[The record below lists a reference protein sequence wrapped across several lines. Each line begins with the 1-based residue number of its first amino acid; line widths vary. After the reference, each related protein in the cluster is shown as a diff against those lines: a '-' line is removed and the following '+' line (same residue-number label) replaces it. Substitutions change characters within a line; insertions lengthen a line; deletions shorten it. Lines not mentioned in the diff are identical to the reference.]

1 MRIAI
6 DVDGVLVDM
15 GNYLLEYGSKYF
27 LDKYNI
33 PIKFPNGY
41 EISEMFLVSQEK
53 DHEFWLAHINHYG
66 VTYEAR
72 YGAAEIIKKLK
83 EEGNEIIIMTARGG
97 TEENTLPKEEMQ
109 ELVKSWLKRNDIVY
123 DELEKK
129 IRKNEFTLD
138 DYLAQLKQI
147 KKMGSFSSILKMLPG
162 MNQLKDAKVDDK
174 EFVKI
179 EAIICSMTKAERKN
193 PKILNGSRRLRISK
207 GSGTTVQQINQ
218 FMKTFEVTQKMMKQM
233 NSEKG
238 MKGLM
243 RNLKGKGLD
252 VNSLK
257 DFKM

>member
-6 DVDGVLVDM
+6 DVDGVLIDM

-41 EISEMFLVSQEK
+41 EISEMFLVSPEK
-53 DHEFWLAHINHYG
+53 DHEFWLAHIYHYG

-123 DELEKK
+123 DELV
-129 IRKNEFTLD
+129 
-138 DYLAQLKQI
+138 
-147 KKMGSFSSILKMLPG
+147 FSEEDKLSYCQD
-162 MNQLKDAKVDDK
+162 MNIDIMVEDK
-174 EFVKI
+174 PRNVTMI
-179 EAIICSMTKAERKN
+179 SSHIPTICYNA
-193 PKILNGSRRLRISK
+193 LY
-207 GSGTTVQQINQ
+207 NQ
-218 FMKTFEVTQKMMKQM
+218 FIEGQNIHRVYSWAHIYQKIKEIQNDNWM
-233 NSEKG
+233 
-238 MKGLM
+238 
-243 RNLKGKGLD
+243 
-252 VNSLK
+252 
-257 DFKM
+257 